1 MAMLVRTR
9 NNPASVIAQARAAVR
24 SVDPSFAAFDLLT
37 MTDRRM
43 VTNWGERFLG
53 RTFAAFAI
61 AALLLACL
69 GIYGLTAYSAAQR
82 TREIGVRLAIGAQ
95 PADIVRLLLGRG
107 VKLAAIGA
115 VVGLPLAVIAAR
127 MLEEQ
132 LFRVSP
138 WELSVWTILP
148 FVLIVSVLLASFLP
162 ARRASLTDPSIALR
176 VD

>member
-1 MAMLVRTR
+1 MD
-9 NNPASVIAQARAAVR
+9 PASITMQARVAVR
-24 SVDPSFAAFDLLT
+24 DVDSSFAAFDVLT
-37 MTDRRM
+37 MTDRRL

-61 AALLLACL
+61 AAVLLACL

-95 PADIVRLLLGRG
+95 PTDIVRLFLARG
-107 VKLAAIGA
+107 VTLGAIGA
-115 VVGLPLAVIAAR
+115 ALGLPLAVAAAR
-127 MLEEQ
+127 MIEEE

-138 WELSVWTILP
+138 WDLPVWTLLP
-148 FVLIVSVLLASFLP
+148 LVLIASVLLASFLP
-162 ARRASLTDPSIALR
+162 ARQASLTDPSIALR